1 MVARWDGDERG
12 RGVASGEA
20 VVDQLD
26 RLRSAMVLSDWVAE
40 APDVHLLPH
49 VERMCEANGWPILR
63 AGVADGVLEVEVST
77 TAQSRGELRAAA
89 FVLIGSFAEASTHV
103 VATSPGDSSVEVTV
117 TTGML
122 EGDGGFAPHG
132 HVVRLSLR
140 AA

>member
-1 MVARWDGDERG
+1 VEARWEGDERG
-12 RGVASGEA
+12 RGVASAEA
-20 VVDQLD
+20 VVEELD
-26 RLRSAMVLSDWVAE
+26 RLRSAMMLSDWVAE

-49 VERMCEANGWPILR
+49 LERMCEEHRWRILR
-63 AGVADGVLEVEVST
+63 ADAADGVLEVDVT
-77 TAQSRGELRAAA
+77 TAAQSRGQLRAAA

-103 VATSPGDSSVEVTV
+103 VATSPDDSSVEVTV

-122 EGDGGFAPHG
+122 EGDGAFAPHG

>member
-1 MVARWDGDERG
+1 VLARWDGDERG

-20 VVDQLD
+20 GVDQLD
-26 RLRSAMVLSDWVAE
+26 RLRSAMVLPDWVAE

-49 VERMCEANGWPILR
+49 VERMCEVNGWRILR
-63 AGVADGVLEVEVST
+63 ADVADGVLDVDVTT

-89 FVLIGSFAEASTHV
+89 FVLIGSFAESSTHV
-103 VATSPGDSSVEVTV
+103 VATSPDDSSVEVTV